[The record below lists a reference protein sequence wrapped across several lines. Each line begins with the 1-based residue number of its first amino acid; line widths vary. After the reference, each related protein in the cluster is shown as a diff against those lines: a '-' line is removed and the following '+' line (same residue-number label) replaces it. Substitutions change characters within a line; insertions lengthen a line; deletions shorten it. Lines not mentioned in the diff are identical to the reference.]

1 MRSWRERRVAPHTGA
16 QLRKKFKASRGPA
29 RVGARG
35 FTLIEMMVVIVVLG
49 IVAAIAFVGIGQNTW
64 EADYR
69 RYTDDLEGAIHRA
82 RNAAID
88 DQTEVWIE
96 FNAFAYQMWW
106 TDPDPASPTYNDPVE
121 LYYSDLQQYAGGR
134 LALNN
139 DVCIRGFTKGIQA
152 PSQANMAGIPG
163 GCIAAGLQT
172 LRFFPTGEMR
182 IEVPGEPDVQR
193 DWGGSL
199 IIADNRVTG
208 KPVFTVVEIF
218 PGGLVRKRENVF
230 P

>member
-1 MRSWRERRVAPHTGA
+1 
-16 QLRKKFKASRGPA
+16 
-29 RVGARG
+29 
-35 FTLIEMMVVIVVLG
+35 MVVIVVLG
-49 IVAAIAFVGIGQNTW
+49 IVAAIAFAGIGQNTW

-96 FNAFAYQMWW
+96 FNAFTYQMWW

-121 LYYSDLQQYAGGR
+121 LYYSDLQQYVGGR
-134 LALNN
+134 LAQNN

-152 PSQANMAGIPG
+152 PSQANAGALPA
-163 GCIAAGLQT
+163 GCVAGGLQT

-199 IIADNRVTG
+199 VIADNRVTG
-208 KPVFTVVEIF
+208 KPVFTLVEIF